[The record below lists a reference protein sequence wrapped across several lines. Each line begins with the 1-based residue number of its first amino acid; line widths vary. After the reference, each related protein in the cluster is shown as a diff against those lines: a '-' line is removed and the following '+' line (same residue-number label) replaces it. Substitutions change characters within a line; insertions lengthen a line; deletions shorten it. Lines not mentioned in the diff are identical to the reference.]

1 MEYFQEKYFPRS
13 RCLLCNPALI
23 SAGNNQVG
31 FPFLSCIERHTT
43 VPELHFVSNI
53 SGIYRKD
60 GSVSKRRDWK
70 KHHLVSN
77 MSSMSKIFCL
87 NKKKN
92 RKKTTKT
99 TGDIEM
105 PVSLGEAK
113 MKIKKPS

>member
-1 MEYFQEKYFPRS
+1 
-13 RCLLCNPALI
+13 
-23 SAGNNQVG
+23 
-31 FPFLSCIERHTT
+31 
-43 VPELHFVSNI
+43 
-53 SGIYRKD
+53 
-60 GSVSKRRDWK
+60 
-70 KHHLVSN
+70 

-113 MKIKKPS
+113 NENKEAKLIQEEKQQLEALRT

>member
-1 MEYFQEKYFPRS
+1 
-13 RCLLCNPALI
+13 
-23 SAGNNQVG
+23 
-31 FPFLSCIERHTT
+31 
-43 VPELHFVSNI
+43 
-53 SGIYRKD
+53 
-60 GSVSKRRDWK
+60 
-70 KHHLVSN
+70 